1 MLAGSDDSTA
11 LAFEGLQASHLPLP
25 WASQAAPAL
34 SHADLGVG
42 QCRESLPSNLETT
55 LLSNVHATETLDYQQ
70 AAYHS
75 QVSY

>member
-1 MLAGSDDSTA
+1 MPAGSDESIA

-25 WASQAAPAL
+25 WASQAGPAL

-42 QCRESLPSNLETT
+42 QCHESLPSNPETI
-55 LLSNVHATETLDYQQ
+55 LLSNVHATETLDYRQ